1 MSGSASLS
9 GTGLGKQTSS
19 LNARSTDASKPT
31 NNRAL
36 GNFHGTSVTLGSP
49 WRFKPAGVHE
59 VQRRFDA
66 VLKETG
72 TQGRLRWLNENHVF
86 LLYSED
92 KDHLDI
98 LYQHLDRITRQIH
111 QEAGAD
117 GARMDDYTTD
127 EDSDSDDSEDLEF
140 RSHLIEKV
148 SDRVIRKDELS
159 KQDAHDPFYPPEF
172 AAFDHRSFWSWR
184 GLWLDE
190 ILSARDVSSLM
201 DSTDSMIKVAVA
213 EGKVYIGADNAAS
226 VEDAKSKLE
235 VIVKHKERH
244 HTKLFHHIFYTEN
257 FDKCRFV
264 VRVASSIKKYH
275 IETILME
282 SKQLYGLV
290 ENGVIVRACP
300 VEVMK
305 SDYIMFQ
312 MGKHVPAVPQSQT
325 VGSTASSKSWASF
338 VFKPRGTDNPENH
351 FSDGYNAALKRQ
363 EEEEIAEE
371 QAALAARG
379 ALPKPGETTVTAIEE
394 WAGTVSKEAAQESSS
409 KIRPP
414 LTSSLARLDLAPPEI
429 STTSS
434 VPQKQ
439 SVSQPARPKS
449 SGQSSSITNTQ
460 EASAQTQSAVES
472 REQAS
477 LKHSPAP
484 NDRLGAPKNENL
496 REPTLDTHT
505 SAWGFPVVPIREQA
519 PLKHSAAPSYRLEAT
534 NEELLRAPTFD
545 TNASPWGFPV
555 APIREE
561 ANHLRHVREVDE
573 DVLINFGNT
582 STSTSVWPVV
592 DAPPTS
598 SHPDFFSLGSTSGS
612 ELSPR
617 RPHPP
622 SEDILLDFPVLTPS
636 EPSNALPTPRIRET
650 DEARSKTFHQ
660 TMRQRASRPPIFPRS
675 TVDPQPGFLRKVE
688 AQLSRLMTPVRGYC
702 GQVTVQLDFGRIL
715 LGNLPKKLVSTGTH
729 DTKLEEEN
737 ITNYFLPPAD
747 VRPGDGPE
755 LHFTKIVSLV
765 EADTTFLRNL
775 RSKEGGRLWLKDVA
789 EWKVVYEF
797 ECQHLESRVVFAIEV
812 DSETFETK
820 IKVRKDFG
828 DIYVHGT
835 MRNWDCRISAVGY
848 SNENEIPDDWQI
860 YSELADVIK
869 KSLFIPPDQNKPNH
883 AIQVPDYLFP
893 FVEIYSLRIRKTKS
907 YLSQDRQSKL
917 HITEVDKSCG
927 DMLKV
932 KDKNINVYIY
942 REEKKEQT
950 DEETNWFE
958 VSLTSVMMDEFLKEN
973 TQLQLG
979 QETKWRLKDLITNKV
994 SDSLIRPACAMLTQ
1008 MDGVGF
1014 YNNNGL
1020 RKKGKGISRQESS
1033 GPETPVPR
1041 VPIRD
1046 PVSGIEW

>member
-1 MSGSASLS
+1 MKLPFVNMSGSASLS

-19 LNARSTDASKPT
+19 LNARSTDSSKPT
-31 NNRAL
+31 STRAL
-36 GNFHGTSVTLGSP
+36 GNFHGTAVTLGSP

-66 VLKETG
+66 VLRETG
-72 TQGRLRWLNENHVF
+72 TQGRIRWLNESHVF

-98 LYQHLDRITRQIH
+98 LYQHLDRITRQMH

-127 EDSDSDDSEDLEF
+127 EDSDSDDSDDLEF
-140 RSHLIEKV
+140 RSRLIEKV
-148 SDRVIRKDELS
+148 SDRIIRKDELS
-159 KQDAHDPFYPPEF
+159 KQDAYEPFYPPEF
-172 AAFDHRSFWSWR
+172 AAFDHRSFWSWH
-184 GLWLDE
+184 GLWLDD
-190 ILSARDVSSLM
+190 ILSAKDVSSLM
-201 DSTDSMIKVAVA
+201 DSTNSMIKVAVA

-226 VEDAKSKLE
+226 IEDAKSKLE

-257 FDKCRFV
+257 VDKCRFV
-264 VRVASSIKKYH
+264 VKVASAIKKYH
-275 IETILME
+275 VETILME

-300 VEVMK
+300 RDVMK
-305 SDYIMFQ
+305 SDFIMFQ

-325 VGSTASSKSWASF
+325 VGSTAPSKSWAGF

-351 FSDGYNAALKRQ
+351 FSDGYDAALKRQ
-363 EEEEIAEE
+363 EDEEIAED

-379 ALPKPGETTVTAIEE
+379 TLRDTGEKTDIEE
-394 WAGTVSKEAAQESSS
+394 WAGTVSKAAAQDSSP
-409 KIRPP
+409 KIRP

-429 STTSS
+429 SGTSS

-439 SVSQPARPKS
+439 SVSQPPRPKS
-449 SGQSSSITNTQ
+449 SGQSSIRTNSQ
-460 EASAQTQSAVES
+460 EASAQTQPAVQS
-472 REQAS
+472 
-477 LKHSPAP
+477 
-484 NDRLGAPKNENL
+484 
-496 REPTLDTHT
+496 
-505 SAWGFPVVPIREQA
+505 REQA
-519 PLKHSAAPSYRLEAT
+519 PLKQSPAPSDR
-534 NEELLRAPTFD
+534 LRAPNNEILREPTFD
-545 TNASPWGFPV
+545 TNTSPWGFPV

-561 ANHLRHVREVDE
+561 SNHRRHVGEVDE
-573 DVLINFGNT
+573 NVLINFGNT
-582 STSTSVWPVV
+582 TTSDSAWPVV
-592 DAPPTS
+592 GASNLDLLIDLDAPPTS
-598 SHPDFFSLGSTSGS
+598 SHSELNPHADFFSPDGTYGS
-612 ELSPR
+612 ELSAR
-617 RPHPP
+617 RPDLS
-622 SEDILLDFPVLTPS
+622 SEDLLLDFAVLTPS
-636 EPSNALPTPRIRET
+636 EPSNTLPTPRIRET
-650 DEARSKTFHQ
+650 DEVRSKTFHQ
-660 TMRQRASRPPIFPRS
+660 TMRQRASRPPVFPRS
-675 TVDPQPGFLRKVE
+675 TVDPQPSFLRKVE

-702 GQVTVQLDFGRIL
+702 GQVIVQLDFGRIL
-715 LGNLPKKLVSTGTH
+715 LGNLPKKLVSNGTN
-729 DTKLEEEN
+729 DTKFEEEN

-755 LHFTKIVSLV
+755 LHFTKIISLL

-775 RSKEGGRLWLKDVA
+775 RSKEGDRLWLKDVA

-812 DSETFETK
+812 DSETFETR

-828 DIYVHGT
+828 DIYIHGT

-848 SNENEIPDDWQI
+848 SSENEIPDEWQA

-927 DMLKV
+927 DMIKV
-932 KDKNINVYIY
+932 KDKQINVYIF

-950 DEETNWFE
+950 EEETNWFE
-958 VSLTSVMMDEFLKEN
+958 ISLTSVMMDEFLKEN
-973 TQLQLG
+973 PSLQLG
-979 QETKWRLKDLITNKV
+979 QESRWRLKDLITNKV
-994 SDSLIRPACAMLTQ
+994 SESLIRPACEMLTQ

-1020 RKKGKGISRQESS
+1020 RKKGKGSSRQESS
-1033 GPETPVPR
+1033 GPETPVR
-1041 VPIRD
+1041 HVPIRD